1 MPVSKRILWKNLF
14 ERGGLL
20 LGLAGTLT
28 IDTGYTDVIWEH
40 EPDLQVLDHV
50 REHVQATCDEQYD
63 WAISMDLIDYIRLA
77 LFVFIA
83 VCLVILAMNPTQED
97 VEDYENWIDYLD
109 KEARERRDR
118 DRLSSRD
125 DD

>member
-50 REHVQATCDEQYD
+50 REHVQATCDEQND
-63 WAISMDLIDYIRLA
+63 
-77 LFVFIA
+77 
-83 VCLVILAMNPTQED
+83 
-97 VEDYENWIDYLD
+97 
-109 KEARERRDR
+109 
-118 DRLSSRD
+118 
-125 DD
+125 

>member
-1 MPVSKRILWKNLF
+1 M
-14 ERGGLL
+14 
-20 LGLAGTLT
+20 GLAGTLT
-28 IDTGYTDVIWEH
+28 IYTGYTDVISEH

-50 REHVQATCDEQYD
+50 REHVQAICDEQYD
-63 WAISMDLIDYIRLA
+63 WAMTMDLIDYIRLA
-77 LFVFIA
+77 FFVFIA

-97 VEDYENWIDYLD
+97 VEDYENWIDYFD

-118 DRLSSRD
+118 ETLSSSD